1 MGPVL
6 FGTFS
11 KKNRPQSE
19 KSRRNFKMSK
29 KICVILIIL
38 IMGVASLTTGVYAA
52 SKVTAS
58 KATKSVS
65 AENTNTENLVN
76 EVQTTSVQATSN
88 EVMAS
93 TTENITGT
101 QESSNDDKTSNSSS
115 GLGLIAAALAIGLSA
130 IGSGIA
136 VAVVASSAVG
146 AISENPSLLGKTVI
160 FAGLAEGIAIY
171 GLIIAIMIISKV

>member
-1 MGPVL
+1 
-6 FGTFS
+6 
-11 KKNRPQSE
+11 
-19 KSRRNFKMSK
+19 MSK

-58 KATKSVS
+58 KATKSV
-65 AENTNTENLVN
+65 ATENTVN
-76 EVQTTSVQATSN
+76 EVQTTSVPATSN

-93 TTENITGT
+93 TTENVTGT
-101 QESSNDDKTSNSSS
+101 QGSSNDDKTSNSSS